1 MKNFIMLILF
11 IFFAFS
17 VYGQN
22 ISDTSQK
29 QDNNTLL
36 DNNTIIDNNIENN
49 DNVSKESI
57 AEEDTANDELP
68 PVSELKK
75 QKKAGKPDFNK
86 KKISLDRI
94 DEKKWSLRVGYNY
107 FIPDNKYLTIFQH
120 KLKIGGA
127 YDFNKNFQVQAFL
140 QYADGK
146 SSFNINGVS
155 TQFKGTLYNVGLL
168 AVGLYPVELPLGSIA
183 PFGSIGAAYTF
194 GNLNTSYQNGTESKQ
209 NLSGGAILAQAG
221 LQYSYHILSL
231 RVFGEYLYDF
241 TPLNNPYISSLSGF
255 SIGAELGIKF

>member
-1 MKNFIMLILF
+1 MKKLLLILLCML
-11 IFFAFS
+11 FAVQAFAQ
-17 VYGQN
+17 VAAETDNAETEKADAPKEQT
-22 ISDTSQK
+22 SDV
-29 QDNNTLL
+29 NT
-36 DNNTIIDNNIENN
+36 N
-49 DNVSKESI
+49 SK
-57 AEEDTANDELP
+57 
-68 PVSELKK
+68 
-75 QKKAGKPDFNK
+75 GKPDFNK

-107 FIPDNKYLTIFQH
+107 FMPDNKYLTIFQN

-127 YDFNKNFQVQAFL
+127 YDFNKYFQIQAFL

-146 SSFNINGVS
+146 KSFDIGGVS
-155 TQFKGTLYNVGLL
+155 TRFKGTVYNIGVI
-168 AVGLYPVELPLGSIA
+168 ATGLYPIDLSLGSIA

-194 GNLNTSYQNGTESKQ
+194 GNLNTIQNEVESKQ

-221 LQYSYHILSL
+221 LQYSYHILSV

>member
-1 MKNFIMLILF
+1 MKKLLL
-11 IFFAFS
+11 
-17 VYGQN
+17 
-22 ISDTSQK
+22 
-29 QDNNTLL
+29 TLL
-36 DNNTIIDNNIENN
+36 CMLFA
-49 DNVSKESI
+49 VQAFAQA
-57 AEEDTANDELP
+57 AEEAAAETE
-68 PVSELKK
+68 
-75 QKKAGKPDFNK
+75 KADAPKEQTSDVKTKSKGKPDFNK

-107 FIPDNKYLTIFQH
+107 FMPDNKYLTIFQN

-146 SSFNINGVS
+146 KSFDIGGVS
-155 TQFKGTLYNVGLL
+155 TQFKGTVYNIGVM
-168 AVGLYPVELPLGSIA
+168 AVGLYPIDLSLGSIA

-194 GNLNTSYQNGTESKQ
+194 GNLNTIQNEVESKQ

-255 SIGAELGIKF
+255 SVGAELGIKF